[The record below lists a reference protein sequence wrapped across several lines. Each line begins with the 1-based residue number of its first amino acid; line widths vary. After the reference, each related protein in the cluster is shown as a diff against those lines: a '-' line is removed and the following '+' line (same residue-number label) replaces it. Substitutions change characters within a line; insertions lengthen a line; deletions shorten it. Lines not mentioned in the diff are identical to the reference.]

1 MVEGHFGA
9 GWLALSGWQRGGAGP
24 GEQPRPRLDPRTL
37 LPAPAPKLIREEI
50 CLVPVPVGSP
60 NPDGSPTSRG
70 DHTPANESQK
80 LKSKTIK
87 SELQKL
93 VTRERF
99 KHKTSSQIERTRPS
113 GMLAC
118 GKSNAWRC
126 NFARGFE

>member
-1 MVEGHFGA
+1 MVEGHFVA
-9 GWLALSGWQRGGAGP
+9 GWLALGQVGNGAGQ
-24 GEQPRPRLDPRTL
+24 GRGSNPRPRPDPRTL
-37 LPAPAPKLIREEI
+37 LPAPALKLIGEEI

-99 KHKTSSQIERTRPS
+99 KHKTSSQIERTRP
-113 GMLAC
+113 
-118 GKSNAWRC
+118 
-126 NFARGFE
+126 